1 MEKMT
6 YTFVPYKIL
15 GNWKEQS
22 NQLKTKFPSLTDED
36 LILEKGKE
44 EDLLKRMQTRLDLN
58 RAEVI
63 YQINKIIP
71 EDSTTE

>member
-1 MEKMT
+1 MT